1 MKYLAVL
8 LLFLLS
14 CSVPERINVTL
25 TNSTDKEILIRTRA
39 GWFKPD
45 DIRIPKGETWTG
57 WIPRSDSINSIR
69 IEIHKVDDE

>member
-25 TNSTDKEILIRTRA
+25 TNSTGKTILVRTRA

-45 DIRIPKGETWTG
+45 DILIIKGETWKG